1 MLNLLI
7 MLNILK
13 IFYNTSAY
21 DCCII
26 FLHYE
31 KGMILLKQQTAKN
44 ICYDNDLKLE
54 AYSLSGTVQP
64 FPNHIHD
71 YYVAGIVE
79 KGGRLLYCRNK
90 EYLLWRGDAL
100 LLSPYDNHGCKQK
113 SNEAF
118 VYKAINIPKDVMNR
132 YVREFDLG
140 CENFCFSENVV
151 SNSEIYNCINLLHN
165 LVMLG
170 GEKFEKEE
178 TLLIFISML
187 FKQYGSKNDNLSRY
201 GEEIEKACR
210 LMQAEYER
218 HIALDEL
225 CEITMLSKSTLLRA
239 FTKLKG
245 ITPYRYLQSVRVD
258 KAKKL
263 LEQGVSP
270 SETAQRTGFADQS
283 HFTRYFNN
291 FIGVSP
297 SQYKQIFDV

>member
-1 MLNLLI
+1 
-7 MLNILK
+7 
-13 IFYNTSAY
+13 
-21 DCCII
+21 
-26 FLHYE
+26 
-31 KGMILLKQQTAKN
+31 MILLKQQTAKN

-54 AYSLSGTVQP
+54 VYSLSGTVQP

-79 KGGRLLYCRNK
+79 EGGRILNCRNK
-90 EYLLWRGDAL
+90 EYLLWRGDVM
-100 LLSPYDNHGCKQK
+100 LLSPYDNHGCKRK

-118 VYKAINIPKDVMNR
+118 VYKAINIPKDTMNR
-132 YVREFDLG
+132 YVKEFDSE
-140 CENFCFSENVV
+140 CENFRFSENVI
-151 SNSEIYNCINLLHN
+151 SNSEIYDCINLLYNMIMH
-165 LVMLG
+165 G
-170 GEKFEKEE
+170 AEKFEKEE

-187 FKQYGSKNDNLSRY
+187 FKQYERKNDNLSRY
-201 GEEIEKACR
+201 GAEIEKACR

-218 HIALDEL
+218 HISLEEL
-225 CEITMLSKSTLLRA
+225 CEITLLSKSTLLRS

-263 LEQGVSP
+263 LEHGVSP

-297 SQYKQIFDV
+297 SQYKQIFDI